1 METGAGLTG
10 AVASLLVYDLSLSS
24 LNTYLTKVQ
33 AVTSAQIKTFAENRL
48 NMAQASI
55 VIVGDGRKF
64 LTALRQKYPAT
75 EVIPIADLD
84 LNRAT
89 LRKP

>member
-1 METGAGLTG
+1 MCSHSIPTSIP
-10 AVASLLVYDLSLSS
+10 ASTARRVIGVD
-24 LNTYLTKVQ
+24 KPDVGQ